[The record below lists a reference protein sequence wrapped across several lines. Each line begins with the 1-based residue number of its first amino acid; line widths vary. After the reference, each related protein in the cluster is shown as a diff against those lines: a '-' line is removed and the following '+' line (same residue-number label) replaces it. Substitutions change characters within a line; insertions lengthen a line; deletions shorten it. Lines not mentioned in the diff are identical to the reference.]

1 MAEEWVERVGQW
13 LTDAER
19 ELARFDHAVAHHGL
33 HVIENGQD
41 VTGQSRQYLQ
51 GTIEEY
57 RRLLAMKP

>member
-13 LTDAER
+13 LADAER
-19 ELARFDHAVAHHGL
+19 ELSRFDHAVAHHGL

-41 VTGQSRQYLQ
+41 VTDQSRRYLQ

-57 RRLLAMKP
+57 RRLLRDE